1 MVYVACFVYGYVD
14 DNGDEILE
22 QGGYIDDN

>member
-14 DNGDEILE
+14 VDGNEILE
-22 QGGYIDDN
+22 RGGYIDDN